1 MAETQIE
8 LPAENVPQFANPFQI
23 EDLLVFDEA
32 TLRNMLVT
40 GAYGLKRQD
49 LAQSLHS
56 APQAVAQRF
65 LRALP
70 RQERGRFLVE
80 LHLPIAPE
88 DEQNARQHLLDTLF
102 WELTYWK
109 TPELYEELTE
119 GERLHPDIFRQFA
132 ADLCGKTVLDAG
144 AGSGRATFEFLR
156 QGAATVYAVEPSPGL
171 LRILEKKLTGQPA
184 RQQVIPLRGRF
195 DALPLTEDS
204 VDTTLSASA
213 FTAEPA
219 QGGEP
224 GLAEF
229 LRVTRPGGK
238 VVLIW
243 PRPEDY
249 PWLVE
254 RGFQCVSLPMPQEMC
269 VRFRSLPSALRV
281 ARRFYARNP
290 AVQRYLLR
298 SHKPEVPF
306 SILGTN
312 PPHEYCWLRVEKEA
326 GG

>member
-1 MAETQIE
+1 MADTQVE
-8 LPAENVPQFANPFQI
+8 LPAENTPQFANPFQV

-32 TLRNMLVT
+32 TLRDMLAT

-49 LAQSLHS
+49 VAQSLHS
-56 APQAVAQRF
+56 APQAVVRRF

-70 RQERGRFLVE
+70 QQKRKRFLAE
-80 LHLPIAPE
+80 LRRPIAPE
-88 DEQNARQHLLDTLF
+88 DEQDARQHLLDTLF

-119 GERLHPDIFRQFA
+119 GERLHPGIFRQFA

-144 AGSGRATFEFLR
+144 AGSGRATFECLR
-156 QGAATVYAVEPSPGL
+156 QGAEKVYAVEPSPGL
-171 LRILEKKLTGQPA
+171 LHLLEQKLTGQPA

-195 DALPLTEDS
+195 DALPLEDNS
-204 VDTTLSASA
+204 VDTTISASA

-224 GLAEF
+224 GLAE
-229 LRVTRPGGK
+229 LRRVTRPGGK

-254 RGFQCVSLPMPQEMC
+254 HDFQCISLPIQGEMR
-269 VRFRSLPSALRV
+269 VRFRSLQSALRV

-298 SHKPEVPF
+298 TRKPEVPF
-306 SILGTN
+306 SVLGTN
-312 PPHEYCWLRVEKEA
+312 PPHEYCWLRVEKA